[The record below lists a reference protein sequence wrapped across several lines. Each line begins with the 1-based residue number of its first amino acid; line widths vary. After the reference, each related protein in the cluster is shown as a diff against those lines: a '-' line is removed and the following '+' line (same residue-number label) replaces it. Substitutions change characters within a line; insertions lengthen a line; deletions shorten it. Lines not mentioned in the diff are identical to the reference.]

1 MFEPRALLKQM
12 PADALHGIQG
22 VAGFSA
28 TTAGDAAAEAE
39 AEADATVAVSSASA
53 IQQRA
58 AGLRTIIWILSGEER
73 WGAWGQ
79 VGGGSWSLSDAVASP
94 RSLLVRTAGERL
106 TRFTTDLRLLL
117 VTVVLELTRNSENR
131 FD

>member
-28 TTAGDAAAEAE
+28 TTAGDAAAKAE

-53 IQQRA
+53 MQQRA
-58 AGLRTIIWILSGEER
+58 AGLRTIIWILSGEEW

-94 RSLLVRTAGERL
+94 RSLLVRTAENASP
-106 TRFTTDLRLLL
+106 DLQLIYDCTCYRGF
-117 VTVVLELTRNSENR
+117 RINSEL
-131 FD
+131 

>member
-1 MFEPRALLKQM
+1 M

-94 RSLLVRTAGERL
+94 RSLLVRTAENASP
-106 TRFTTDLRLLL
+106 DLQLIYDCYLLPWFYYF
-117 VTVVLELTRNSENR
+117 R
-131 FD
+131 